1 MKNFLNKHKEIIVPL
16 ILINLFM
23 GFMIMYLYDTN
34 TIFNITIDKLTL
46 TLNEISIIV
55 IIIVNVLMLE
65 DYRKDKKLW

>member
-1 MKNFLNKHKEIIVPL
+1 MKKFLNKHKEIIVPL

-65 DYRKDKKLW
+65 DYRKDKKL

>member
-1 MKNFLNKHKEIIVPL
+1 
-16 ILINLFM
+16 
-23 GFMIMYLYDTN
+23 MYLYDTN

-65 DYRKDKKLW
+65 DYRKDKKL

>member
-1 MKNFLNKHKEIIVPL
+1 MKKFLNKHKEIIVPL

-55 IIIVNVLMLE
+55 IIIVNVLMVE
-65 DYRKDKKLW
+65 DYRKDKKL